1 MPYQHRSTDSLMGDE
16 PEIDALANR
25 AEAMRDVDA
34 EIDRK
39 LERYE
44 ALDPATLNDAVTIQ
58 QTAIKLIRRLSEMA
72 EWPISVSKRDA
83 DLMMHDAKNLYDAV
97 REMAK

>member
-1 MPYQHRSTDSLMGDE
+1 MKGRYDNLHGDE
-16 PEIDALANR
+16 PEIDALASR

-83 DLMMHDAKNLYDAV
+83 DLMMGDAKKLYDAV
-97 REMAK
+97 QEMAK